1 MENNQLKQLIDTSSR
16 IILKVG
22 SSLLINEN
30 NNDINYHW
38 LKNFSKEIQS
48 LTDKKKQIMIV
59 SSGSVALGRKQ
70 LNLVKNLSL
79 DEKQAAA
86 AVGQIHL
93 SHAWKEVLK
102 SFNLESA
109 QILLAPDD
117 TETRRKHLNA
127 RATLL
132 KLLQLNV
139 IPVINEN
146 DTVSTDE
153 IKFGDNDR
161 LAARVAQMCE
171 VDLLILFSDVNGLFS
186 EDPNK
191 NKNSKLIKEITNIT
205 HDIEMMAGPS
215 KTPFSN
221 GGMVTKIQASKIAT
235 NAGCNVIITN
245 GKCNNPIS
253 QLINNVQYGTLFKAN
268 KKSQNARKMWISS
281 ALQVKG
287 KIFIDDG
294 AEKAVKSG
302 KSILPAGILKTEGSY
317 NKGDLIYIVNSEN
330 KIIGKGLSHYNNNEV
345 NLVKKMRSD
354 KIEKVLGYRGKD
366 EIIHIDDF
374 VLEN

>member
-1 MENNQLKQLIDTSSR
+1 MQNNQLKQLIDTSSR

-191 NKNSKLIKEITNIT
+191 NKNSELIKEITN
-205 HDIEMMAGPS
+205 
-215 KTPFSN
+215 
-221 GGMVTKIQASKIAT
+221 
-235 NAGCNVIITN
+235 
-245 GKCNNPIS
+245 GKCDNAIS
-253 QLINNVQYGTLFKAN
+253 QLINNVHYGTLFKAN

-287 KIFIDDG
+287 KIFIDEG

>member
-1 MENNQLKQLIDTSSR
+1 MQNNQLKQLIDTSSR

-30 NNDINYHW
+30 DNDINYHW

-102 SFNLESA
+102 SFNLDSA

-132 KLLQLNV
+132 KL
-139 IPVINEN
+139 
-146 DTVSTDE
+146 
-153 IKFGDNDR
+153 
-161 LAARVAQMCE
+161 
-171 VDLLILFSDVNGLFS
+171 
-186 EDPNK
+186 
-191 NKNSKLIKEITNIT
+191 
-205 HDIEMMAGPS
+205 
-215 KTPFSN
+215 
-221 GGMVTKIQASKIAT
+221 
-235 NAGCNVIITN
+235 
-245 GKCNNPIS
+245 
-253 QLINNVQYGTLFKAN
+253 
-268 KKSQNARKMWISS
+268 
-281 ALQVKG
+281 
-287 KIFIDDG
+287 
-294 AEKAVKSG
+294 
-302 KSILPAGILKTEGSY
+302 
-317 NKGDLIYIVNSEN
+317 
-330 KIIGKGLSHYNNNEV
+330 
-345 NLVKKMRSD
+345 
-354 KIEKVLGYRGKD
+354 
-366 EIIHIDDF
+366 
-374 VLEN
+374 

>member
-1 MENNQLKQLIDTSSR
+1 MQNNQLKKLIDTSGR

-191 NKNSKLIKEITNIT
+191 NKNSELIKAVSYT
-205 HDIEMMAGPS
+205 H
-215 KTPFSN
+215 
-221 GGMVTKIQASKIAT
+221 
-235 NAGCNVIITN
+235 
-245 GKCNNPIS
+245 
-253 QLINNVQYGTLFKAN
+253 LTL
-268 KKSQNARKMWISS
+268 
-281 ALQVKG
+281 
-287 KIFIDDG
+287 
-294 AEKAVKSG
+294 
-302 KSILPAGILKTEGSY
+302 PT
-317 NKGDLIYIVNSEN
+317 IVS
-330 KIIGKGLSHYNNNEV
+330 V
-345 NLVKKMRSD
+345 
-354 KIEKVLGYRGKD
+354 
-366 EIIHIDDF
+366 
-374 VLEN
+374 

>member
-1 MENNQLKQLIDTSSR
+1 MQNNQLKQLIDTSSR

-186 EDPNK
+186 EDPYKNNK
-191 NKNSKLIKEITNIT
+191 YILTYNCACNGHIKGLKYL
-205 HDIEMMAGPS
+205 H
-215 KTPFSN
+215 SN
-221 GGMVTKIQASKIAT
+221 GHKISHNIFMCK
-235 NAGCNVIITN
+235 
-245 GKCNNPIS
+245 S
-253 QLINNVQYGTLFKAN
+253 YWSSSFYLIPEFWNY
-268 KKSQNARKMWISS
+268 
-281 ALQVKG
+281 
-287 KIFIDDG
+287 
-294 AEKAVKSG
+294 
-302 KSILPAGILKTEGSY
+302 
-317 NKGDLIYIVNSEN
+317 
-330 KIIGKGLSHYNNNEV
+330 
-345 NLVKKMRSD
+345 
-354 KIEKVLGYRGKD
+354 
-366 EIIHIDDF
+366 
-374 VLEN
+374 

>member
-38 LKNFSKEIQS
+38 LKNFSKEILS
-48 LTDKKKQIMIV
+48 LTNKKKQIMIV

-153 IKFGDNDR
+153 IILSILSFSKF
-161 LAARVAQMCE
+161 LSISKVSAAPHIPVLRIFELIIIFM
-171 VDLLILFSDVNGLFS
+171 LL
-186 EDPNK
+186 
-191 NKNSKLIKEITNIT
+191 SKLI
-205 HDIEMMAGPS
+205 S
-215 KTPFSN
+215 
-221 GGMVTKIQASKIAT
+221 
-235 NAGCNVIITN
+235 
-245 GKCNNPIS
+245 
-253 QLINNVQYGTLFKAN
+253 
-268 KKSQNARKMWISS
+268 
-281 ALQVKG
+281 
-287 KIFIDDG
+287 
-294 AEKAVKSG
+294 
-302 KSILPAGILKTEGSY
+302 
-317 NKGDLIYIVNSEN
+317 
-330 KIIGKGLSHYNNNEV
+330 LST
-345 NLVKKMRSD
+345 
-354 KIEKVLGYRGKD
+354 
-366 EIIHIDDF
+366 
-374 VLEN
+374 

>member
-1 MENNQLKQLIDTSSR
+1 MQNNQLKQLIDTSSR

-38 LKNFSKEIQS
+38 LNNFSKEIQS

-59 SSGSVALGRKQ
+59 SSGSVALGRNQ

-102 SFNLESA
+102 LFNLESA

-146 DTVSTDE
+146 DTVST
-153 IKFGDNDR
+153 
-161 LAARVAQMCE
+161 C
-171 VDLLILFSDVNGLFS
+171 LLYTS
-186 EDPNK
+186 
-191 NKNSKLIKEITNIT
+191 
-205 HDIEMMAGPS
+205 PS
-215 KTPFSN
+215 P
-221 GGMVTKIQASKIAT
+221 
-235 NAGCNVIITN
+235 
-245 GKCNNPIS
+245 
-253 QLINNVQYGTLFKAN
+253 
-268 KKSQNARKMWISS
+268 R
-281 ALQVKG
+281 
-287 KIFIDDG
+287 D
-294 AEKAVKSG
+294 
-302 KSILPAGILKTEGSY
+302 
-317 NKGDLIYIVNSEN
+317 
-330 KIIGKGLSHYNNNEV
+330 
-345 NLVKKMRSD
+345 
-354 KIEKVLGYRGKD
+354 
-366 EIIHIDDF
+366 
-374 VLEN
+374 